1 MQAKFSNNLSGQFNN
16 VHASG
21 CCMYP
26 DEWSERI
33 KLEKSIE
40 LRPHN
45 YHSLT
50 LKSDIPKVPDLD
62 TAPDANKLLHV

>member
-1 MQAKFSNNLSGQFNN
+1 MQAKFSNNLSGQFNS
-16 VHASG
+16 VLASG
-21 CCMYP
+21 CRMYP

-50 LKSDIPKVPDLD
+50 LKNDIPKVPNPD
-62 TAPDANKLLHV
+62 TAPNTNKLLRV